1 MRSCR
6 GQSNSFGVPYT
17 GADALEPPDPDEL
30 VQYGEDTW
38 EVRVMCDIL

>member
-1 MRSCR
+1 MMSCR

-17 GADALEPPDPDEL
+17 GDDSMEPPDPEEL

-38 EVRVMCDIL
+38 EVSGVLDT